1 MQITS
6 YEETGNTFH
15 NDDHLRAGQSGDF
28 KLVACWAVSHELSV
42 AKFDKTLVVYS
53 GCLTLSYFI
62 QSRDTAGLGRN
73 IKTNLLLIFGFKSWE
88 AIKQKKNWRFEIKY
102 ARLKKTKKNQKNPK
116 KPPQKNP
123 THLTNLSHR
132 DVCISTTY

>member
-1 MQITS
+1 MKKKKGGGDRELPETNEVQITS

-88 AIKQKKNWRFEIKY
+88 AIKQKKSITVF
-102 ARLKKTKKNQKNPK
+102 
-116 KPPQKNP
+116 
-123 THLTNLSHR
+123 
-132 DVCISTTY
+132 

>member
-1 MQITS
+1 MKKKGGGDRELPETNEVQITS

-42 AKFDKTLVVYS
+42 AKFDKT

-73 IKTNLLLIFGFKSWE
+73 IKTNLLLIFRFKS
-88 AIKQKKNWRFEIKY
+88 
-102 ARLKKTKKNQKNPK
+102 
-116 KPPQKNP
+116 
-123 THLTNLSHR
+123 
-132 DVCISTTY
+132 